1 MQEIFFYNKTASLK
15 DLLAN
20 PANNPIL
27 NYSQKIHNSNIKIDT
42 SMCWQG
48 KISIKKTYKI
58 DDGTPE

>member
-1 MQEIFFYNKTASLK
+1 MFDITIIYVGNIFYNITASLK

-27 NYSQKIHNSNIKIDT
+27 NYSQKVHNNNIKIDI

-48 KISIKKTYKI
+48 KISIKKDI
-58 DDGTPE
+58 